1 MSIKSIHGV
10 GATQWVAR
18 IFYPTVVCAVLLL
31 AGCEFGFTLPTATP
45 THSATGPTV
54 APSPTLFIPTP
65 GIDSP
70 NTIGDIGQ
78 NDLTAASLPSRSGLP
93 PLAVGTESAGNVQSV
108 QITAE
113 DGAMLL
119 GDLYQDPTRAVRLP
133 GILMLGPNRTGWGDF
148 PALLRDS
155 GFTVLVMEMRD
166 PSIINQQDF
175 AAMMQALSETGS
187 VNPGAIGVIGAG
199 VGADAALLGCSAD
212 AMCDTVVLLSP
223 TNGDLLQNA
232 LPTYNPRPLML
243 SASRDD
249 AAAFAVVSTLGEAAA
264 GEILLQPFDSAGRGA
279 DILRNRA
286 DFGELV
292 IAWFT
297 RHLLGT

>member
-1 MSIKSIHGV
+1 MCWLFGMLALI
-10 GATQWVAR
+10 
-18 IFYPTVVCAVLLL
+18 L
-31 AGCEFGFTLPTATP
+31 AGCEFGFTLLPTPTAT
-45 THSATGPTV
+45 HQATGPTV

-93 PLAVGTESAGNVQSV
+93 PLAVGTESPSNVQPV
-108 QITAE
+108 QITAD
-113 DGAMLL
+113 DGALL
-119 GDLYQDPTRAVRLP
+119 QGDLYQDPTRAVRLP

-148 PALLRDS
+148 PARLRDG

-175 AAMMQALSETGS
+175 AAMMQALSETGT
-187 VNPGAIGVIGAG
+187 VNPGVIGVIGAG

-212 AMCDTVVLLSP
+212 ALCDTAVLLSP

-232 LPTYNPRPLML
+232 MLTYNPRPLML
-243 SASRDD
+243 TASRDD
-249 AAAFAVVSTLGEAAA
+249 TGSFDVITALGNAATGEV
-264 GEILLQPFDSAGRGA
+264 LTQPFDSAGRGA

-286 DFGELV
+286 DFGDLV
-292 IAWFT
+292 VAWFS